1 MTYSFYRNNTNQYVL
16 LRFKDFNSFVL
27 TYDKLGTIEKAS
39 IQNIIHEYLN
49 LIKCFYLVFILRNLD
64 YRWLS
69 RKALK
74 TNLLLKSNS
83 TQFSSIVLVI
93 IWYAYLIT
101 RLYCNIWKDDQFLG
115 ACAPEITFNL
125 QNISKTRYIKLAV
138 DITNNWEE

>member
-1 MTYSFYRNNTNQYVL
+1 MLEGRKRLLHDMLFLQTWYKPICC

-49 LIKCFYLVFILRNLD
+49 LIKCLYLVFILRNLD

-83 TQFSSIVLVI
+83 THFSSNVLVI

-101 RLYCNIWKDDQFLG
+101 RLLLQYLKRRPISWSLCTWNYIQF
-115 ACAPEITFNL
+115 A
-125 QNISKTRYIKLAV
+125 KYI
-138 DITNNWEE
+138 

>member
-49 LIKCFYLVFILRNLD
+49 LIKYLYLVFILRNLD

-83 TQFSSIVLVI
+83 TQFSSIVPVI

-101 RLYCNIWKDDQFLG
+101 RLLLQYLKTKTINFLE
-115 ACAPEITFNL
+115 PVHL
-125 QNISKTRYIKLAV
+125 KLYSICKIYLKP
-138 DITNNWEE
+138 DI

>member
-27 TYDKLGTIEKAS
+27 TYDILGTIEKAS

-49 LIKCFYLVFILRNLD
+49 LIKCLYLVFILRNLD

-101 RLYCNIWKDDQFLG
+101 RLLLQYLKTKTINFLE
-115 ACAPEITFNL
+115 PVHL
-125 QNISKTRYIKLAV
+125 KLYSICKIYLKP
-138 DITNNWEE
+138 DI

>member
-27 TYDKLGTIEKAS
+27 TYDILGTIEKAS
-39 IQNIIHEYLN
+39 IQKIINEYLN
-49 LIKCFYLVFILRNLD
+49 LIKCLYLVFILRNLD

-83 TQFSSIVLVI
+83 THFSSNVLVI

-101 RLYCNIWKDDQFLG
+101 RLLLQYLKTKTINFLE
-115 ACAPEITFNL
+115 PVHL
-125 QNISKTRYIKLAV
+125 KLYSICKIYLKP
-138 DITNNWEE
+138 DI

>member
-49 LIKCFYLVFILRNLD
+49 LIKCLYLVFILRNLD

>member
-49 LIKCFYLVFILRNLD
+49 LIKCLYLVFILRNLD

-83 TQFSSIVLVI
+83 THFSSNVLVI

-101 RLYCNIWKDDQFLG
+101 RLLLQYLKRRSISWSLCTWNYIQF
-115 ACAPEITFNL
+115 A
-125 QNISKTRYIKLAV
+125 KYI
-138 DITNNWEE
+138 

>member
-1 MTYSFYRNNTNQYVL
+1 MLEGRKRLLHDMLFLQTKYKPICC

-27 TYDKLGTIEKAS
+27 TYDILGTIEKAS

-49 LIKCFYLVFILRNLD
+49 LIKCLYLVFILRNLD

-83 TQFSSIVLVI
+83 THFSSNVLVI

-101 RLYCNIWKDDQFLG
+101 RFYCNILKRGSISWSLCTWNYIQF
-115 ACAPEITFNL
+115 A
-125 QNISKTRYIKLAV
+125 KYI
-138 DITNNWEE
+138 

>member
-27 TYDKLGTIEKAS
+27 TYDILGTIEKAS
-39 IQNIIHEYLN
+39 IQNIINEYLN
-49 LIKCFYLVFILRNLD
+49 LIKCLYLVFILRNLD

-83 TQFSSIVLVI
+83 THFSSNVLVI

-101 RLYCNIWKDDQFLG
+101 RLLLQYLNRRSISWSLCTWNYIQF
-115 ACAPEITFNL
+115 A
-125 QNISKTRYIKLAV
+125 KYI
-138 DITNNWEE
+138 